1 MWGRSLT
8 ETNSIQNFNFGFS
21 TYKSDILVHLSQWQ
35 YWWWFWFTLL
45 WTVYLFVILGVVQR
59 RTYQFNPVINT
70 SIRGHGKWGDFLI
83 AIIPLSWCGNI
94 LVNSNFILRMIEW
107 QNESSLFTIRVQG
120 KQWYW
125 VYKYDASAA
134 QAILTAPKNIGHNN
148 WFIHAGGESFCADTY
163 YQALQLGTQL
173 EFNQLYLNML
183 NDKKLEKHTLTNDL
197 TTSQLVKSTNL
208 GINTISTKD
217 LNISKIYLGS
227 AIKKTTIT
235 QLWGKYLFNTLR
247 EQADTNSKKI
257 SLLNTII
264 ALKTK
269 KIGKLLNH
277 QTTLSNDFNFNS
289 IANYRVRYD
298 NILLNSLDMFMGLN
312 TTSPRIFFPNIT
324 PYISSLISYDI
335 LKGFTVQKNAHNTLT
350 VLEQSQLTHSLFLE
364 LLKNNNKKVTLAAH
378 YDYMPIEDTQDF
390 AANKIELSATKP
402 LRILKGILNLHTLE
416 LLKNSS
422 EPLTANFLFVPQ
434 FEGNDNGMAVKP
446 DHGELLWGF
455 KQKKYKRLQ
464 KFKYTGAVEY
474 NPKTFAPLSTRG
486 APSSLTLKSNLLV
499 GLNEEGVTSANAYN
513 YQKAVKYNRHRSE
526 LVPVTLA
533 RRLLRTKRTL
543 VLPAHTNITVITNSY
558 DVVHSWFIPGL
569 GIKLDCVPG
578 RSTHHTFYIDN
589 IGFYY
594 GQCAEICGRYHHH
607 MPIRLCALPFE
618 QFLVWW
624 QKRGLKRMHR
634 VRTIKDSAIMNS
646 DKIKFRY
653 QW

>member
-1 MWGRSLT
+1 MWGRALT

-45 WTVYLFVILGVVQR
+45 WTVYLFVILTIVQR
-59 RTYQFNPVINT
+59 RTYQFNPIINT
-70 SIRGHGKWGDFLI
+70 SIRGHGKWGDFLV
-83 AIIPLSWCGNI
+83 ALIPLSWCGNI

-134 QAILTAPKNIGHNN
+134 QSILTAPKNIGHNN
-148 WFIHAGGESFCADTY
+148 WFVRAGGESFCADTY

-173 EFNQLYLNML
+173 EFNQMYLNML
-183 NDKKLEKHTLTNDL
+183 NDKKLTKQALTAAATFGQTIKSGNTVADTVQLTNVSL
-197 TTSQLVKSTNL
+197 QKVHM
-208 GINTISTKD
+208 
-217 LNISKIYLGS
+217 GS
-227 AIKKTTIT
+227 YVNKTTLV
-235 QLWGKYLFNTLR
+235 QLWGKYLLRNIRDNVDSTAQKIALVNT
-247 EQADTNSKKI
+247 E
-257 SLLNTII
+257 I

-269 KIGKLLNH
+269 KLAKLVKH
-277 QTTLSNDFNFNS
+277 QESLSSVFSASVKPITKRYDTMLLSTLSTFMDLNSNS
-289 IANYRVRYD
+289 IKAGIPLVSKYIRQPVSFKIMNGFNLVNKPMRLVTATELS
-298 NILLNSLDMFMGLN
+298 NLPS
-312 TTSPRIFFPNIT
+312 SIFI
-324 PYISSLISYDI
+324 
-335 LKGFTVQKNAHNTLT
+335 Q
-350 VLEQSQLTHSLFLE
+350 
-364 LLKNNNKKVTLAAH
+364 LLKKKTTKNVNINH
-378 YDYMPIEDTQDF
+378 YDFVPLEDTQDF
-390 AANKIELSATKP
+390 SANKIELLATKP
-402 LRILKGILNLHTLE
+402 LRIVKGILNTHTLE
-416 LLKNSS
+416 LLKTSTN
-422 EPLTANFLFVPQ
+422 PFNANILFVPQ
-434 FEGNDNGMAVKP
+434 FEDSANGVAYKP
-446 DHGELLWGF
+446 DQGELLWGF

-464 KFKYTGAVEY
+464 KFKYTNSVQY
-474 NPKTFAPLSTRG
+474 DPKTFSPLAKAG
-486 APSSLTLKSNLLV
+486 EHSSLVLKSNVLR
-499 GLNEEGVTSANAYN
+499 GLTEEGVDSSNAYN
-513 YQKAVKYNRHRSE
+513 YQRSIKYNRHRSE

-533 RRLLRTKRTL
+533 RRLLRVKRTL

-607 MPIRLCALPFE
+607 MPIRICALPFE

-634 VRTIKDSAIMNS
+634 VRTIKDSASLNS
-646 DKIKFRY
+646 ENIKFRY